1 MLHRNLF
8 LGALFVL
15 CIAGNLSCWLAVAV
29 IGIRARHGDYG
40 LADLGIL
47 RTFQSM
53 VQATAI
59 FAAAFD
65 VLVSSLIGLAFMRL
79 RQCADTS

>member
-1 MLHRNLF
+1 MLHRNVF

-15 CIAGNLSCWLAVAV
+15 CIAGNLACWLGVAV

-40 LADLGIL
+40 LDLGVL
-47 RTFQSM
+47 HTFQTM